1 MIKDDEPI
9 DAKEDLI
16 KGMAT
21 CHSLT
26 MIEEKLSGDPID
38 LRMFEFTKWNLE
50 EVCMYY
56 KPIPSNENRFPCLF
70 PVLPCM
76 GLQCSCKHFFL
87 RFLSEGHCEV
97 RIYFKTFW
105 QHFCVTALIQDGII
119 GVSCHSCFL
128 YIK

>member
-9 DAKEDLI
+9 DAKEELI

-50 EVCMYY
+50 EVC
-56 KPIPSNENRFPCLF
+56 
-70 PVLPCM
+70 
-76 GLQCSCKHFFL
+76 
-87 RFLSEGHCEV
+87 
-97 RIYFKTFW
+97 IY
-105 QHFCVTALIQDGII
+105 I
-119 GVSCHSCFL
+119 L
-128 YIK
+128 YRDVGRSKNQKGW

>member
-26 MIEEKLSGDPID
+26 MIEEKISGDPID

-50 EVCMYY
+50 EVPMYLY
-56 KPIPSNENRFPCLF
+56 SIEQ
-70 PVLPCM
+70 
-76 GLQCSCKHFFL
+76 GQLQEWTEQASLQF
-87 RFLSEGHCEV
+87 
-97 RIYFKTFW
+97 
-105 QHFCVTALIQDGII
+105 
-119 GVSCHSCFL
+119 
-128 YIK
+128 

>member
-50 EVCMYY
+50 EV
-56 KPIPSNENRFPCLF
+56 F
-70 PVLPCM
+70 
-76 GLQCSCKHFFL
+76 
-87 RFLSEGHCEV
+87 
-97 RIYFKTFW
+97 IYI
-105 QHFCVTALIQDGII
+105 L
-119 GVSCHSCFL
+119 
-128 YIK
+128 